1 MNRPVLLPMPDIN
14 ILILAAGKLPQQ
26 NANREYPLCLT
37 EVGSGSLLE
46 KIVNNTKLIE
56 NAQLAF
62 AFLDHE
68 ADRFHLEK
76 IAALLS
82 PSASS
87 TKVSEHTKGS
97 ACTALLAACQ
107 LNQEAELLI
116 ISANELVDIDYNE
129 AIVELR
135 KRRLDAGTLIFQSVH
150 PRYSFV
156 TLNDEG
162 LVEQTAQRDP
172 ISKNATAGIFWFAKT
187 GDFIEGAKNL
197 IRNDAHLDGNY
208 FVALTFNELILNQKR
223 IGVIQLDSDK
233 YTPLKNGHQIG
244 HYEDGKH

>member
-1 MNRPVLLPMPDIN
+1 
-14 ILILAAGKLPQQ
+14 
-26 NANREYPLCLT
+26 
-37 EVGSGSLLE
+37 
-46 KIVNNTKLIE
+46 
-56 NAQLAF
+56 
-62 AFLDHE
+62 
-68 ADRFHLEK
+68 
-76 IAALLS
+76 
-82 PSASS
+82 
-87 TKVSEHTKGS
+87 
-97 ACTALLAACQ
+97 
-107 LNQEAELLI
+107 LI

-233 YTPLKNGHQIG
+233 YTPLKNEHQIG